1 MTIQRT
7 NTARERRADSHHRA
21 IGSDIATLTKTLQ
34 SHLGQSLL
42 AVIVDAQPRTI
53 ARWISQESA
62 PSAAT
67 EKLLRD
73 VAQVFDVITTVD
85 TPQVARAWFMGMN
98 PQLDDNSPAE
108 VLAENAGATR
118 AVMAAARTY
127 VAGG

>member
-1 MTIQRT
+1 MTIQQAHA
-7 NTARERRADSHHRA
+7 ARERRTDSHHRA
-21 IGSDIATLTKTLQ
+21 IGSDISTLTKTLQ
-34 SHLGQSLL
+34 SHLGQALL

-53 ARWISQESA
+53 ARWISGESM

-67 EKLLRD
+67 ERLLRD

-108 VLAENAGATR
+108 VLAENAGAAR
-118 AVMAAARTY
+118 VVMGAARAY

>member
-1 MTIQRT
+1 MTIQQT
-7 NTARERRADSHHRA
+7 HTVRERRADVHRRA
-21 IGSDIATLTKTLQ
+21 IGSDVATVTKMLQ
-34 SHLGQSLL
+34 SHLGQALL
-42 AVIVDAQPRTI
+42 AVIVNSQPRTI
-53 ARWISQESA
+53 ARWISGQST

-108 VLAENAGATR
+108 VLAEDPGATR
-118 AVMAAARTY
+118 AVMAAARAY
-127 VAGG
+127 VTGC